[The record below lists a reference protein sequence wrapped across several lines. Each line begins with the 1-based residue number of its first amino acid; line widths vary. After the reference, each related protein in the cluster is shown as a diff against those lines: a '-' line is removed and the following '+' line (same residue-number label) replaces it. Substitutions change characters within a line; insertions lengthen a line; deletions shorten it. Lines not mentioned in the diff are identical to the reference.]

1 MEEKENNDSKP
12 KITEKEKEV
21 VDSNNNIQTDD
32 NKDKDTDAGEKEKE
46 NLPNFSYLE
55 PKESEEPSVFEYK
68 SKNEIN
74 EAENIFK
81 PHAMICKYA
90 ICILLKEDSNEDSK
104 LLNMTLKGIISN
116 LGDLGELGIKSENI
130 FIYIFVNKIK
140 QNELV
145 TQESIINNLKQE
157 NRNNY
162 LLTHLKLKNDGR
174 DIKIEVVTKRNY
186 MSEIESLKIFYCQ
199 IVNNI
204 KNDRSILITSILTAG
219 VTPTSSALY
228 DLIQAC
234 LLNDNNDNKRTSN
247 DCISIPALEIDEKM
261 ETESENFFTKILR
274 YEQTHF
280 NIYDMSFYKSTGTVP
295 ILSLF
300 NTMTIDRKLMATL
313 YEFYGNCGFV
323 GDNQLPKIDY
333 HDYSLGLFLYQ
344 RHFDIKYLNKQIFGT
359 IYYKDF
365 DYKYLWVSKYS
376 GYYSNF
382 FGILNSF
389 INFDL
394 PILDKIF
401 ILFQIIGLL
410 IEFIYPGL
418 SILVIYSIFIEAFD
432 VIDRYPA
439 WFMTMLYIV
448 MYLASGTSSLIGE
461 KNKDTKITNFI
472 CYYFMEIY
480 YLFILACSV
489 PAMDNIKK
497 KKLFGEKYK
506 YDNDI
511 YKFNNAAAGCL
522 ITFTVVLAIIPMI
535 LRLDQITKNIV
546 PMLLYLVLGAPMSTS
561 YLLIAKIWNAPGA
574 SGGKNVD
581 DRKGL
586 TVLFYCLF
594 NLFFGFLSVYI
605 YDRKLRARCVMG
617 LSIMYLIYLFF
628 KVFGILLSL
637 LGSPDLTKKNSKKT
651 KDILEGENIYQ
662 SKNSAEH
669 LNEEKLDKE
678 SDKDKEK
685 NDNNDE
691 NEEENNKNKDD
702 DNENNDNNDEE

>member
-1 MEEKENNDSKP
+1 MEETNDSNP
-12 KITEKEKEV
+12 KISQKEKEE
-21 VDSNNNIQTDD
+21 VDSKNNIQNDD
-32 NKDKDTDAGEKEKE
+32 NKDKDTDAGEKENK
-46 NLPNFSYLE
+46 PNFYYLE
-55 PKESEEPSVFEYK
+55 PKEREEPSVFEYQ
-68 SKNEIN
+68 SKIDRS

-81 PHAMICKYA
+81 PHALICKYA
-90 ICILLKEDSNEDSK
+90 ICILLKEDGKEDSK
-104 LLNMTLKGIISN
+104 LLKMTLDGIISN
-116 LGDLGELGIKSENI
+116 LGDLGELGIKCENI
-130 FIYIFVNKIK
+130 LIYIFVNKIK

-162 LLTHLKLKNDGR
+162 LLSHLKLKNDER

-186 MSEIESLKIFYCQ
+186 MSDIESLKIFYCQ

-204 KNDRSILITSILTAG
+204 KNDKSILITSILTAG
-219 VTPTSSALY
+219 VTPTNSALY

-234 LLNDNNDNKRTSN
+234 ILNDKNDNIRKSH
-247 DCISIPALEIDEKM
+247 DCICIPALEIDEQM
-261 ETESENFFTKILR
+261 EIKSENFFTKILK

-300 NTMTIDRKLMATL
+300 NTMTIDRKLMENL
-313 YEFYGNCGFV
+313 YEFYGNIEILE
-323 GDNQLPKIDY
+323 DNQLPKIDY
-333 HDYSLGLFLYQ
+333 HDYSLGLYLYQ
-344 RHFDIKYLNKQIFGT
+344 RHFDIKYVNKQIFGT

-382 FGILNSF
+382 FGILNSLK
-389 INFDL
+389 NFDL

-401 ILFQIIGLL
+401 TLFQIIGLL

-432 VIDRYPA
+432 VYDRYPA
-439 WFMTMLYIV
+439 WFMTMLYII

-461 KNKDTKITNFI
+461 KTKEIRITNFI

-497 KKLFGEKYK
+497 KKLFGEKHK
-506 YDNDI
+506 YDNDL

-522 ITFTVVLAIIPMI
+522 ITFTVVLAFVPMI

-546 PMLLYLVLGAPMSTS
+546 PMFLYLVLGAPMSTS

-574 SGGKNVD
+574 SGGKNIE

-605 YDRKLRARCVMG
+605 YDRKLRVRCVMG

-637 LGSPDLTKKNSKKT
+637 LGSPDLTKKNSAKT
-651 KDILEGENIYQ
+651 KVILEGENIYQ

-678 SDKDKEK
+678 SDKDKE
-685 NDNNDE
+685 NNNDE
-691 NEEENNKNKDD
+691 NEEENNKNKED
-702 DNENNDNNDEE
+702 DNNNNDNNEEEKNDDD

>member
-1 MEEKENNDSKP
+1 MEEKEINDSNP
-12 KITEKEKEV
+12 KISEKEKEV
-21 VDSNNNIQTDD
+21 VNSKNNLQTDD
-32 NKDKDTDAGEKEKE
+32 DKDKDTEAGEKEGQ
-46 NLPNFSYLE
+46 PNFYYLE
-55 PKESEEPSVFEYK
+55 QKEGEEPSVFEYK
-68 SKNEIN
+68 SKNDIN

-81 PHAMICKYA
+81 PHALTCKYV
-90 ICILLKEDSNEDSK
+90 ICILLKEDNNEDSK
-104 LLNMTLKGIISN
+104 LLKKTLDGIISN
-116 LGDLGELGIKSENI
+116 LGDLGELGIKCENI
-130 FIYIFVNKIK
+130 LIYIFVNKIK
-140 QNELV
+140 QNELI
-145 TQESIINNLKQE
+145 TRESIINNLNDEK
-157 NRNNY
+157 RNNY
-162 LLTHLKLKNDGR
+162 LLTHLKLKNDER

-186 MSEIESLKIFYCQ
+186 MSDIESLKIFYCQ

-204 KNDRSILITSILTAG
+204 KNNKSILITSIIRAG

-228 DLIQAC
+228 DLIQSC
-234 LLNDNNDNKRTSN
+234 VINDINDNVKKQSH
-247 DCISIPALEIDEKM
+247 DCVSVPALEIDEHM
-261 ETESENFFTKILR
+261 EKDNFFVKILR

-300 NTMTIDRKLMATL
+300 NTMTIDRKLMDTL
-313 YEFYGNCGFV
+313 YEFYGNIEILEG
-323 GDNQLPKIDY
+323 NPLPKIDY
-333 HDYSLGLFLYQ
+333 HDYSLGLYLYQ
-344 RHFDIKYLNKQIFGT
+344 HHFDIKYVNKQIFGT

-389 INFDL
+389 KNFDL
-394 PILDKIF
+394 PMFHKLF

-432 VIDRYPA
+432 IIDQYPA
-439 WFMTMLYIV
+439 LFMTMLYII

-461 KNKDTKITNFI
+461 KNKETKISNFI

-480 YLFILACSV
+480 YLFILVCSV

-497 KKLFGEKYK
+497 KKLFSNKH
-506 YDNDI
+506 DSDL

-522 ITFTVVLAIIPMI
+522 ITFTFVLAILPMI
-535 LRLDQITKNIV
+535 LRLEQITKNIV
-546 PMLLYLVLGAPMSTS
+546 PMILYLVLGAPMSTS

-574 SGGKNVD
+574 CGGKNVD

-628 KVFGILLSL
+628 KVLGIMLSL
-637 LGSPDLTKKNSKKT
+637 LGSPDLTKKNSVKAKE
-651 KDILEGENIYQ
+651 ILQGENIFQ
-662 SKNSAEH
+662 SKNSSDH

-678 SDKDKEK
+678 SDNNKEEEK
-685 NDNNDE
+685 NENNDE
-691 NEEENNKNKDD
+691 NEE
-702 DNENNDNNDEE
+702 